1 MLELNISHIS
11 YCTHLMCDN
20 QYILRLTHVKLKT
33 TNNKNQI
40 NTNQTVKKVYANAW
54 KTNLKSECMDCG
66 LNQKSSKLL
75 SSKRFSFDSVLSK
88 TAVGDRGGASF
99 ITRGILS
106 SSEIELRLEQL
117 LTSSVCRSVFFK
129 WIWQDSYILLFRNI
143 GR

>member
-1 MLELNISHIS
+1 
-11 YCTHLMCDN
+11 MCDN
-20 QYILRLTHVKLKT
+20 YYILRLTHVKLKT

-40 NTNQTVKKVYANAW
+40 NTNHTVKKNLCQLIHNAW

-129 WIWQDSYILLFRNI
+129 WIW
-143 GR
+143 